1 MEQLT
6 YGTIINLIKKIE
18 SDISSND
25 KCKELNND
33 TDLIDS
39 GIIDSLTMIELVTM
53 LEDDYDVVIDVDD
66 LFPDNFRTIVSIYDV
81 CVRSRKK

>member
-18 SDISSND
+18 SDISGND

-33 TDLIDS
+33 TDLIDT
-39 GIIDSLTMIELVTM
+39 GIIDSLTMIELVTI

-66 LFPDNFRTIVSIYDV
+66 LIPDNFRNVVSIYEI
-81 CVRSRKK
+81 CIKSRKK